1 MDKKIES
8 IITSKLKKYE
18 KLSAILKYLFVDI
31 AKISQDNYYI
41 LGSFG
46 LRKHRILSD
55 LDINLDYDEFLKLAN
70 VTKKGIGH
78 LEFYD
83 DEIRWFFDLTKE
95 YNDLTGETEKDFSI
109 ESFQKKPTE
118 GYPDETYSLKNL
130 KEHRGLDI
138 DSNGHQ
144 FFNLNTLL
152 RWKQQMNRDK
162 DKSDIELIQGL
173 LSKQSDQERN
183 KKYSNKTLKRT
194 SKKVSKKSSK
204 KVSKKASKKVSKKAS
219 KKVSKKTS
227 KKLQKMHQ
235 KNLKKCIKKT

>member
-1 MDKKIES
+1 MDEVIKS
-8 IITSKLKKYE
+8 IILDAKLEKYE

-46 LRKHRILSD
+46 LRKYRIISD
-55 LDINLDYDEFLKLAN
+55 LDINLDYDEFLKLEN
-70 VTKKGIGH
+70 VTEKGMGN
-78 LEFYD
+78 LQFYHGQ
-83 DEIRWFFDLTKE
+83 IRWFFDLTKE
-95 YNDLTGETEKDFSI
+95 YNKLTREDEKDFSI
-109 ESFQKKPTE
+109 EAFQKKPTE
-118 GYPDETYSLKNL
+118 GFPDKTYSLSYL
-130 KEHRGLDI
+130 KEKGGLEL

-162 DKSDIELIQGL
+162 DKPDIELIQKL
-173 LSKQSDQERN
+173 LSQSG
-183 KKYSNKTLKRT
+183 KGYNKTLKRT
-194 SKKVSKKSSK
+194 LNKVSKKASKKASK

-227 KKLQKMHQ
+227 KTKKNDKL
-235 KNLKKCIKKT
+235 II